1 VGCRSLLT
9 EGTSEGFWLLDNA
22 DSEADLSVFPDINL
36 IPDWPRIRELVAKRL
51 GRSEDEIQHMAE
63 QAMAKSDSLLDPAE
77 LVMAIEEGLGIH
89 IDGYPQS

>member
-1 VGCRSLLT
+1 M
-9 EGTSEGFWLLDNA
+9 
-22 DSEADLSVFPDINL
+22 SVFPDINL
-36 IPDWPRIRELVAKRL
+36 TPDWPRIRELVVKRL
-51 GRSEDEIQHMAE
+51 SRSEDEIQDMAE

>member
-1 VGCRSLLT
+1 VYSRTL
-9 EGTSEGFWLLDNA
+9 NR
-22 DSEADLSVFPDINL
+22 
-36 IPDWPRIRELVAKRL
+36 IPDWSRIRKLVTKRL
-51 GRSEDEIQHMAE
+51 GRSEDEIQDMAA

>member
-1 VGCRSLLT
+1 M
-9 EGTSEGFWLLDNA
+9 
-22 DSEADLSVFPDINL
+22 SVFPDINL

-51 GRSEDEIQHMAE
+51 GRSEDEIQDMAE